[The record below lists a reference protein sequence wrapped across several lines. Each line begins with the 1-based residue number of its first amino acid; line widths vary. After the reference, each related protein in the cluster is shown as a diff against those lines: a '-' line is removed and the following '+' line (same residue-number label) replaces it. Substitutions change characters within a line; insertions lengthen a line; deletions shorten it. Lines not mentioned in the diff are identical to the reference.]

1 MPVSPQSVRLSQAVV
16 IVALAAGILIR
27 TVALD
32 AAPPGLHHDE
42 ACNGY
47 DAYSLCG
54 MGGGGR

>member
-1 MPVSPQSVRLSQAVV
+1 MRLSQAVV

-42 ACNGY
+42 VCNGY
-47 DAYSLCG
+47 GAYSLCG
-54 MGGGGR
+54 MAGGGR

>member
-1 MPVSPQSVRLSQAVV
+1 MRLSQAVV

-54 MGGGGR
+54 MAGGGGR